1 MKQRIGILLL
11 SLLTLCGFGQTV
23 QFEARLDTNRIL
35 IGEQTT
41 FHLQAFGVNDENLTW
56 PVWPDTL
63 QGIEVLSSV
72 IDSINT
78 ETGWTIAQ
86 EFVVTS
92 FDSGFVVIPPFVIST
107 GGETLETEPQILN
120 VSTVELEP
128 EHDFY
133 DIKEPIEPPIDWIYW
148 LKRLWYVLVIVAVM
162 LALVLWLWLRK
173 RKEKKAIEEIPDT
186 RTPAQRA
193 KDTLHVIREQRIWQD
208 GKVKRYYSEVT
219 DAVRT
224 YLEESYLVPAMEMI
238 SDELLQAMQT
248 RISAEA
254 QQLLRKALQ
263 QADMV
268 KFAKAKPG
276 PDQHAQIWDDAL
288 RIIELTEPKTA
299 EHDS

>member
-11 SLLTLCGFGQTV
+11 SLLTLCGFGQTT

-41 FHLQAFGVNDENLTW
+41 FHLQAIGVNDESLVW

-72 IDSINT
+72 IDSIYT

-120 VSTVELEP
+120 VSTVSLDP
-128 EHDFY
+128 EQDFY

-148 LKRLWYVLVIVAVM
+148 LKRLWFVLVIVALV

-193 KDTLHVIREQRIWQD
+193 KDTLHAIREQRIWQD

-224 YLEESYLVPAMEMI
+224 YLEESYPVPAMEMI
-238 SDELLQAMQT
+238 SDELLEAMQT
-248 RISAEA
+248 RISAQA

-276 PDQHAQIWDDAL
+276 PDQHAQIWEDAL